1 MKGRK
6 EEEICMDLEVL
17 EDFTEALSSS
27 SSLCQQSFA
36 PPACVLPQIVHS
48 SRGAAVFLS
57 LSPPRLSFIHS
68 PSHARVRTS
77 RPDSRW
83 PSRRSR
89 ATVASL
95 PRGFGVGDADAPGPP
110 RCACAPERP
119 ARADAIADDIDDIAC
134 GALIPAMRGPY
145 ASVESR
151 WPARPSVKKAAM
163 RRHLGAARRRI
174 AEGL

>member
-1 MKGRK
+1 M
-6 EEEICMDLEVL
+6 
-17 EDFTEALSSS
+17 
-27 SSLCQQSFA
+27 
-36 PPACVLPQIVHS
+36 
-48 SRGAAVFLS
+48 
-57 LSPPRLSFIHS
+57 
-68 PSHARVRTS
+68 
-77 RPDSRW
+77 
-83 PSRRSR
+83 
-89 ATVASL
+89 

-119 ARADAIADDIDDIAC
+119 ARADAIADDIADIAC

-174 AEGL
+174 AEGLLFPRRAMRAPGGSVRVRFELYKRES